1 MNEEIKH
8 DNTGQFI
15 TLTFSNEELE
25 KLTEETG
32 IKESNAIA
40 TIAIRRF
47 LERWRKKYKKS
58 VKHWLV
64 TELGH
69 NGTERIHL
77 HGILFTKET
86 KETIE
91 SIWKYGNIWVG
102 TFVNTKTINYIIK
115 YITKIDEQHKGF
127 KSIILSSAGIGKEYI
142 NNTIARTK
150 LTEVETKMQEMQNE
164 VYKETINDSIDT
176 IKYTVKKQ
184 IGLTEQAVSQK

>member
-1 MNEEIKH
+1 MCSSDLFPSH

-25 KLTEETG
+25 KLINETG
-32 IKESNAIA
+32 IQESNAVA
-40 TIAIRRF
+40 TLAVRRF
-47 LERWRKKYKKS
+47 LERRRKKYKES
-58 VKHWLV
+58 VKHWFV

-102 TFVNTKTINYIIK
+102 TFVNTKTINYIIILNK
-115 YITKIDEQHKGF
+115 CKVGFIKIEDNQTTLSEYPLF
-127 KSIILSSAGIGKEYI
+127 LLCYNNIIYSYYNFTLILYL
-142 NNTIARTK
+142 K
-150 LTEVETKMQEMQNE
+150 LT
-164 VYKETINDSIDT
+164 
-176 IKYTVKKQ
+176 
-184 IGLTEQAVSQK
+184 